1 VQERGIAP
9 TLRRSDPASGNVQ
22 ETRVGGSGRQRLAVV
37 VAVALLV
44 VVADQLTTSW
54 AVQRLRRGPIHVLGP
69 LSFQLAVNTG
79 SAFGI
84 GRGWAPVIG
93 ALAVLVVVAL
103 VGLSR
108 RLGSLW
114 QALAMGLVV
123 GGALGN
129 LYDRVFRHFHGGVV
143 DFVALSF
150 WPTFNVADACIT
162 IGVIVLA
169 WTWLVHP
176 PSRQTGRQGAGA
188 ER

>member
-1 VQERGIAP
+1 M
-9 TLRRSDPASGNVQ
+9 SGNDGVSR
-22 ETRVGGSGRQRLAVV
+22 TRGSGRRRLAVV
-37 VAVALLV
+37 AAVAVV
-44 VVADQLTTSW
+44 VVIADQFSTSW
-54 AVQRLRRGPIHVLGP
+54 AVDRLRRGPMHVFGP

-103 VGLSR
+103 VGVSR
-108 RLGSLW
+108 RLQSTW

-143 DFVALSF
+143 DFIALGF
-150 WPTFNVADACIT
+150 WPTFNVADAGIT
-162 IGVIVLA
+162 IGVIILA
-169 WTWLVHP
+169 WTWLVR
-176 PSRQTGRQGAGA
+176 PSHRGARSEA
-188 ER
+188 QADR